1 MAGEG
6 HYRVKY
12 LMDNT
17 QGIYDE
23 LIENFYAYPALQ
35 PPMTWLDNVPPSAPS
50 ALKVTSIDNGYTEL
64 SWQPATDNDQRNKP
78 MYVIYASNEYP
89 VDTKK
94 AENIVAQS
102 IRETSYIYAPIQPWN
117 AKKYFAVTAIDRC
130 GNESAP
136 INGDK

>member
-1 MAGEG
+1 MIS
-6 HYRVKY
+6 
-12 LMDNT
+12 N
-17 QGIYDE
+17 
-23 LIENFYAYPALQ
+23 IEKGVRDQLRFQRLFYSILLSHQIHLTVTLHFGQA
-35 PPMTWLDNVPPSAPS
+35 PSAPS

-64 SWQPATDNDQRNKP
+64 NWQPATDNDQRNKP

>member
-35 PPMTWLDNVPPSAPS
+35 PPMPWLDNVPPSAPS
-50 ALKVTSIDNGYTEL
+50 DLKITTIDYGYTEL
-64 SWQPATDNDQRNKP
+64 NWKEATDNDQRNKP
-78 MYVIYASNEYP
+78 MYIIYASNDFP
-89 VDTKK
+89 VDINNPK
-94 AENIVAQS
+94 NIVSQNV
-102 IRETSYIYAPIQPWN
+102 RETSYIYAPILPWN
-117 AKKYFAVTAIDRC
+117 AKKYFAITAIDRY
-130 GNESAP
+130 GNESKAVQ
-136 INGDK
+136 GSK

>member
-1 MAGEG
+1 
-6 HYRVKY
+6 
-12 LMDNT
+12 
-17 QGIYDE
+17 
-23 LIENFYAYPALQ
+23 
-35 PPMTWLDNVPPSAPS
+35 MTWLDNVPPSAPS

-64 SWQPATDNDQRNKP
+64 NWQPATDNDQRNKP

-130 GNESAP
+130 GNESTPAYG
-136 INGDK
+136 NNL